1 MPGLDGISRL
11 RQMRFLG
18 WGGRAALIT
27 AYRSPKLEAEAAL
40 TGYELI
46 IDKPVRGQHL
56 LDTVTRL
63 TARPT
68 IESGEGSSASCRE
81 CRPPARA
88 GLSGASGAR
97 SRARA
102 GMHYSYGFRPPEA
115 GRASGR
121 ERRCTHGLFPVQ
133 PQKLK
138 NNKTD

>member
-1 MPGLDGISRL
+1 MPGLDGISLL

-63 TARPT
+63 TARSEERRVGKECVST
-68 IESGEGSSASCRE
+68 
-81 CRPPARA
+81 CRPRWGPI
-88 GLSGASGAR
+88 
-97 SRARA
+97 
-102 GMHYSYGFRPPEA
+102 H
-115 GRASGR
+115 
-121 ERRCTHGLFPVQ
+121 
-133 PQKLK
+133 KK
-138 NNKTD
+138 KKKKNKTNHQ